1 MNLWRISL
9 KGSLTRAK
17 VLKSKREVYMT
28 QTEYNEK
35 IEKVESQIKACE
47 EKLAGLKERLKTL
60 KKRQKEDEM
69 KEIRQ
74 RQQSIGAVVEELLSN
89 EEGFFESD
97 PETIRMLLEERL
109 AGDIQKKE
117 VC

>member
-1 MNLWRISL
+1 
-9 KGSLTRAK
+9 
-17 VLKSKREVYMT
+17 MT
-28 QTEYNEK
+28 QTEYNER

-74 RQQSIGAVVEELLSN
+74 RQQSIGAVVEELLGN
-89 EEGFFESD
+89 EEGFFESG
-97 PETIRMLLEERL
+97 PETIRMILEERL
-109 AGDIQKKE
+109 ARDIQKKE
-117 VC
+117 VY